1 LTTAEALALAKEIE
15 STPGTEIAG
24 TLRASLT
31 DPAIT
36 GYRVAYVLPN
46 AEGLITTRRV
56 WVQSQQDWE
65 PTARK
70 LWASWG
76 PVRAARSAASV
87 PERMGDAPEDGPLT
101 QVQVAKAHALGH
113 HYAEVH
119 TEAALEAA
127 ILHFCRQQ
135 GWASESEEA
144 DVFAFLAGAAY
155 HGRRMELCP
164 EEYPQVIHLSGV
176 GEEED

>member
-1 LTTAEALALAKEIE
+1 MTTAEALALAEEIE
-15 STPGTEIAG
+15 STPGAEIAG

-31 DPAIT
+31 NPAIT
-36 GYRVAYVLPN
+36 GYRVAYRLPN
-46 AEGLITTRRV
+46 AEGLMMTRRV
-56 WVQSQQDWE
+56 WVRSQQDWE

-76 PVRAARSAASV
+76 PVMAASSV
-87 PERMGDAPEDGPLT
+87 ASTSAPLAWDGPLT
-101 QVQVAKAHALGH
+101 PAQEAYARALGH
-113 HYAEVH
+113 HSAEVH
-119 TEAALEAA
+119 TEAALEGA

-135 GWASESEEA
+135 GWAKGSEEA

-164 EEYPQVIHLSGV
+164 EAYPEVIHLSGA
-176 GEEED
+176 GEEEY